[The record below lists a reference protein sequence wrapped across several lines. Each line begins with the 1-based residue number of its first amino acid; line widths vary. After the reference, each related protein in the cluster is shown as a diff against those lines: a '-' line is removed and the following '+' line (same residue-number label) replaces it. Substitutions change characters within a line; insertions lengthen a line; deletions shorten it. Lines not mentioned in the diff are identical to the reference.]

1 MCVIDSVLFNYCY
14 SNSNVP
20 DSDNAAIVTIAH
32 ITYYVHY
39 IHTIYILYTYYIHT
53 PTDLHTTCVLLTVC
67 CSTTAIANND
77 SDSVTVFPSFKSFLP
92 SSHT

>member
-39 IHTIYILYTYYIHT
+39 IHT

-77 SDSVTVFPSFKSFLP
+77 SDSVTVFPSSESFLL